1 MEKIRT
7 QLKINGKL
15 RDVEI
20 ENGEIT
26 MIDPEQK
33 VTDWEYA
40 EENYSIDTIG
50 KIFESVDCMNKARY
64 DNANLFSN
72 KQLAENISRMQAL
85 QRKMFRWQAENDMPI
100 DKEHSTARKYYLY
113 YNIDTKT
120 INVDY
125 YCSSDSYVF
134 SPLFS
139 SYKKAKECL
148 DIFKEEFLWLC
159 TEFKWRMDM

>member
-1 MEKIRT
+1 MK
-7 QLKINGKL
+7 
-15 RDVEI
+15 
-20 ENGEIT
+20 
-26 MIDPEQK
+26 
-33 VTDWEYA
+33 
-40 EENYSIDTIG
+40 
-50 KIFESVDCMNKARY
+50 
-64 DNANLFSN
+64 
-72 KQLAENISRMQAL
+72 LAENISRMQTL